1 MRTLLCAITMLA
13 LSLVHSTLADDT
25 SRILAKP
32 HDAVPSIADARK
44 VLDLSQIP
52 LAPGVEIAP
61 RRPIFSLSYDC
72 AASPKESYK
81 HHQRQFTSTGWKEL
95 PGSSIEDALASGTFQ
110 KSGYSLSLMVMPAGG
125 KSRVSII
132 PHGNVP
138 LAKLPSLPGS
148 TVLSDTP
155 AQIMLIM
162 PETSAPLA
170 RKITQDLIDRGWK
183 TYGEAGPTRSFVQGS
198 TLLNVM
204 ISDAPGQAGKS
215 MVMYSTVLRS
225 ADLPVTDDATAI
237 QYSDALTQVSWQ
249 SSSDPKEVIARTK
262 SLMEAQGWKSTT
274 TEPLYIDYKWTMFFR
289 SDPKTLRKLEVRD
302 LKPGSRALLKEF
314 LPEEIPDQPTTAAP
328 GNP

>member
-13 LSLVHSTLADDT
+13 LSLVHSNLADDT

-81 HHQRQFTSTGWKEL
+81 HHQHQFTSTGWKEL
-95 PGSSIEDALASGTFQ
+95 PGSNIEDALASGTFQ

-125 KSRVSII
+125 KSRVSIT

-170 RKITQDLIDRGWK
+170 SKITQDLIDRGWK
-183 TYGEAGPTRSFVQGS
+183 TYGESGPTRSFVQGS

-204 ISDAPGQAGKS
+204 ISDAPGQVGKS

-225 ADLPVTDDATAI
+225 ADLPVNDDATAI

-289 SDPKTLRKLEVRD
+289 SDPRTLRKLEVRD
-302 LKPGSRALLKEF
+302 LKPGSRALLKEY